1 MASNENIEYPS
12 MGEIGK
18 GLEYVK
24 SIPFVLKI
32 SEIVVLLIAFSL
44 PGHFLNEIYDEFLA
58 YYEKKGNIDFFLFV
72 TIVGWLIAIAFLIF
86 FVIGIHEMISAL
98 PWTLVVAI
106 VLAVWTI
113 LLLIS
118 SALLAAAA
126 KHYDD
131 DIKTYGFFVS
141 TNTSGCKL
149 LDNANHDAQCW
160 QLIAGAIFGF
170 IATVLHAVD
179 AVIHTH
185 MFLTRGSIPQ
195 AVTIGAAPA

>member
-1 MASNENIEYPS
+1 MASNENIEYTS

-32 SEIVVLLIAFSL
+32 SEIIVLLIAFSL
-44 PGHFLNEIYDEFLA
+44 AGHFLNEIHDSFFA
-58 YYEKKGNIDFFLFV
+58 YYGKKGNIDFFLFA

-86 FVIGIHEMISAL
+86 FAIGIHEMISAL
-98 PWTLVVAI
+98 PWTLVAAI
-106 VLAVWTI
+106 VSAVWTI

-131 DIKTYGFFVS
+131 DIKIFGVS
-141 TNTSGCKL
+141 INISVCES
-149 LDNANHDAQCW
+149 LDHGNHDAQCW
-160 QLIAGAIFGF
+160 QLIAGAIVGF